1 MTDSTRESAKGLWH
15 ILFELKGS
23 IWSAVLPFCLLNC
36 TIMLFVELL
45 AMGDVR
51 IAFSP
56 SGHGLMTLIVSFLVI
71 NKVNL
76 AYDRYMNSR
85 HAIGCA
91 LSACRELNQVVLL
104 YTHALPPSHKKASE
118 WRQQTAVRILD
129 MMDCTIR
136 VVKNTRQANY
146 LARNVD
152 VEWKTDDDP
161 LLHAQALRMHL
172 YTINDQIVSN
182 DQDNTVRLEMLE
194 RMRMMDALNEF
205 VGSYRNLLK
214 CASTPLPFTLV
225 QMGRTFLFIW
235 TFSIP
240 LVLRGVVSEIY
251 SAMVFVFFL
260 TYGFVGLE
268 LVAMKLMNPF
278 GDGRHDLNI
287 TGMKEAVAIGIEK
300 DLRAFGEDAKL
311 TDKRQAYSRQ
321 KARPPL
327 QNNNNN
333 MYAIVEATDSDPSPH
348 QTAGNLLHST
358 GNSTENVYHP
368 MH

>member
-1 MTDSTRESAKGLWH
+1 
-15 ILFELKGS
+15 
-23 IWSAVLPFCLLNC
+23 
-36 TIMLFVELL
+36 MLFVELL
-45 AMGDVR
+45 AMEDFQ

-91 LSACRELNQVVLL
+91 LLACRELNQEVLL

-129 MMDCTIR
+129 MMDCTVR

-146 LARNVD
+146 LAQNVD

-161 LLHAQALRMHL
+161 LLHAQAIRMHL
-172 YTINDQIVSN
+172 YTINDQIISN
-182 DQDNTVRLEMLE
+182 DQNDEDTTVGLEMFE

-205 VGSYRNLLK
+205 VVSYRDLLK

-240 LVLRGVVSEIY
+240 FVLRGVVSEIY
-251 SAMVFVFFL
+251 SAMGFVFFL

-278 GDGRHDLNI
+278 GDGRHDLNV
-287 TGMKEAVAIGIEK
+287 TGMKEAVGIGIEK
-300 DLRAFGEDAKL
+300 DMRAFGEDAKL

-321 KARPPL
+321 KARLPL
-327 QNNNNN
+327 QNNNA
-333 MYAIVEATDSDPSPH
+333 YAIVEATYSDPSPH
-348 QTAGNLLHST
+348 HSAGNLLHS